1 MAHRFLENVRIPNT
15 ERALGVM
22 LNCTLFAYRYYSG
35 MQQIIVNSSDDF
47 KLQTDNNNDFIGI
60 IFLSFL

>member
-15 ERALGVM
+15 ERALGVT
-22 LNCTLFAYRYYSG
+22 LNCTIFAYRYYSG

-47 KLQTDNNNDFIGI
+47 MLQTDNNNDLIGI
-60 IFLSFL
+60 IFLLFL